1 MLDNHVMVRDDL
13 LGFSMKDPLH
23 ERLGFEVGF
32 YAVVSHTCMYSNVG
46 LKGWFIYVFCPFK
59 IFFSLCF
66 VSPGIG
72 TFSTWTYV
80 ILHFFIHSNHIWFPL
95 GVLERLATKAL
106 LELKQGVVAYIN
118 IRHVHG
124 ASVTCLSHV

>member
-1 MLDNHVMVRDDL
+1 MKLVSTL
-13 LGFSMKDPLH
+13 LYLIRACIQMWASKD
-23 ERLGFEVGF
+23 G
-32 YAVVSHTCMYSNVG
+32 SS
-46 LKGWFIYVFCPFK
+46 VFCPFK